1 MRKLS
6 KLCVVIPGLNESENL
21 PVLYDELHKQ
31 LGGKSWDLEIV
42 FIDDG
47 STDSTLAVCR
57 KLHAQDSHFQ
67 YISLSRNFGH
77 QRALTAGL
85 DIAGGDAIVVMD
97 ADLQDPPEVVLQMI
111 EKWENGVDVVYG
123 QRLTRQ
129 GETFFKKLTAKIF
142 YRSMQ
147 FLSGTH
153 IPEDTGDFRLMDKE
167 VVHHL
172 RRLREQGRFM
182 RGLVSWVGF
191 KQEALL
197 YDRKARHSGTTNY
210 PFFKMLK
217 FAWEGITSF
226 SVFPL
231 RIATLTGIGF
241 AFSGFLVALNYIF
254 RKEILNDP
262 FVKGWV
268 SIMVA
273 ILGVG
278 GVLLL
283 FIGILGEYLA
293 KAFEELKERPLYIAR
308 ESTRKID
315 TSL

>member
-1 MRKLS
+1 MNISVIIPAKDEEESIPELS
-6 KLCVVIPGLNESENL
+6 QWISRVMESHGFSYEVI
-21 PVLYDELHKQ
+21 
-31 LGGKSWDLEIV
+31 

-47 STDSTLAVCR
+47 STDGTWDAIKKMNLENPAF
-57 KLHAQDSHFQ
+57 KGFQ
-67 YISLSRNFGH
+67 FNRNFGKAA
-77 QRALTAGL
+77 ALHTGFKAAKGE
-85 DIAGGDAIVVMD
+85 VVITMD

-191 KQEALL
+191 KQEPLL
-197 YDRKARHSGTTNY
+197 YDRKPRHSGTTNY

-254 RKEILNDP
+254 RKEVLNDP